1 MTSQAPQ
8 APPEQITYANLLFY
22 GSWGAIAILLITFFV
37 YVSGVFESYIPIN
50 EISQYWS
57 MPVSQYVQEA
67 NIPIGWGWATL
78 IGKGDFLDDCLL
90 YSHSTL
96 LYKTERYPLYG
107 PHHPGSAGALPRCLR
122 YFWHRRSLA
131 SFRQETALFRNL
143 FVNLRNFLCDVPR
156 YVSAQ
161 FLDFLDLAKNCSFL
175 ARKLTKVHPGF
186 SDGH

>member
-78 IGKGDFLDDCLL
+78 IGKGDFLNFIGIVLLAGMTIVCFIVILPYYIKQKDIPFMVLIILEVLVLCLGA
-90 YSHSTL
+90 S
-96 LYKTERYPLYG
+96 G
-107 PHHPGSAGALPRCLR
+107 IFGSG
-122 YFWHRRSLA
+122 
-131 SFRQETALFRNL
+131 
-143 FVNLRNFLCDVPR
+143 
-156 YVSAQ
+156 
-161 FLDFLDLAKNCSFL
+161 
-175 ARKLTKVHPGF
+175 
-186 SDGH
+186 GH

>member
-78 IGKGDFLDDCLL
+78 LGKGDFLNFIGIALLAGMTIICFIVILPYYIKQKDIPFMVLIILEVLVLCL
-90 YSHSTL
+90 
-96 LYKTERYPLYG
+96 
-107 PHHPGSAGALPRCLR
+107 GASGI
-122 YFWHRRSLA
+122 FG
-131 SFRQETALFRNL
+131 T
-143 FVNLRNFLCDVPR
+143 
-156 YVSAQ
+156 
-161 FLDFLDLAKNCSFL
+161 
-175 ARKLTKVHPGF
+175 G
-186 SDGH
+186 GH

>member
-78 IGKGDFLDDCLL
+78 LGKGDFLNFIGIVLLAGMTIVCFIVILPYYIKQKDIPFMVLIILEVLVLCL
-90 YSHSTL
+90 
-96 LYKTERYPLYG
+96 
-107 PHHPGSAGALPRCLR
+107 GASGI
-122 YFWHRRSLA
+122 FG
-131 SFRQETALFRNL
+131 T
-143 FVNLRNFLCDVPR
+143 
-156 YVSAQ
+156 
-161 FLDFLDLAKNCSFL
+161 
-175 ARKLTKVHPGF
+175 G
-186 SDGH
+186 GH

>member
-57 MPVSQYVQEA
+57 MPVSQYVHEA

-78 IGKGDFLDDCLL
+78 LGKGDFLNFIGIVLLAGMTIVCFIVILPYYIKQKDIPFMVLIILEVLVLCL
-90 YSHSTL
+90 
-96 LYKTERYPLYG
+96 
-107 PHHPGSAGALPRCLR
+107 GASGI
-122 YFWHRRSLA
+122 FG
-131 SFRQETALFRNL
+131 T
-143 FVNLRNFLCDVPR
+143 
-156 YVSAQ
+156 
-161 FLDFLDLAKNCSFL
+161 
-175 ARKLTKVHPGF
+175 G
-186 SDGH
+186 GH

>member
-78 IGKGDFLDDCLL
+78 LGKGDFLNFIGIVMLAGMTIVCFIVILPYYIKQKDIPFIVLIILEVLVLCLGA
-90 YSHSTL
+90 S
-96 LYKTERYPLYG
+96 G
-107 PHHPGSAGALPRCLR
+107 IFGSG
-122 YFWHRRSLA
+122 
-131 SFRQETALFRNL
+131 
-143 FVNLRNFLCDVPR
+143 
-156 YVSAQ
+156 
-161 FLDFLDLAKNCSFL
+161 
-175 ARKLTKVHPGF
+175 
-186 SDGH
+186 GH

>member
-78 IGKGDFLDDCLL
+78 IRKGDFLNFIGIVLLAGMTIVCFIVILPYYIKQKDIPFMVLIILEVLVLCL
-90 YSHSTL
+90 
-96 LYKTERYPLYG
+96 
-107 PHHPGSAGALPRCLR
+107 GASGI
-122 YFWHRRSLA
+122 FG
-131 SFRQETALFRNL
+131 T
-143 FVNLRNFLCDVPR
+143 
-156 YVSAQ
+156 
-161 FLDFLDLAKNCSFL
+161 
-175 ARKLTKVHPGF
+175 G
-186 SDGH
+186 GH